1 MRIAYFDCWSGIS
14 GDMTVSALLDAGAEL
29 SSIQSAVDS
38 MGLAGVLATAS
49 QTTRKGFRGLL
60 FSVTHP
66 PQNVHR
72 NLSTILGLIRRSSI
86 SNNAKDIAMRIF
98 ERIGRAEAKVHGT
111 SLDRIHFH
119 EIGAIDSIVDIVGTA
134 VAWDE
139 LGIEKAYASPI
150 PTGAGT
156 VKIAHGVV
164 SIPAPATAEL
174 LSNVPIAPCG
184 LPFEMTTPTG
194 AAIVAELIEEF
205 GPIPSIQVNRIGY
218 GSGQREMPD
227 RPNLLRV
234 LLGHEVPGK
243 RNTSNSPSDDF
254 TAMDQICVLETN
266 LDDIT
271 GEQIGF
277 AIEMAWKSGALD
289 VFTIPIQM
297 KKNRP
302 GVLLTVLCRHEDRNQ
317 LESVLFQHTGTLGIR
332 YRKQA
337 RTIVPRVPIEIIT
350 AWGAI
355 SGKITRYSSGVTDF
369 SPEYDHCR
377 EIALAHGLRIADVIA
392 ASQKSYAL
400 SLEKKQPYSPG
411 PFTESSAAKFDS
423 GDAAINKA
431 FLQAAVEDH
440 WKEFGEPTVDCPL
453 PSHSNGTAG
462 FHENATASVT
472 PKAEVD
478 NPGSNEDFLYR
489 WDSSPWG

>member
-29 SSIQSAVDS
+29 RSIQSAVDS
-38 MGLAGVLATAS
+38 MGLSGVSVTVS
-49 QTTRKGFRGLL
+49 PTTRKGFRGLL
-60 FSVTHP
+60 FSVNHP

-98 ERIGRAEAKVHGT
+98 ERIGRAEAKVHGK

-119 EIGAIDSIVDIVGTA
+119 EIGAIDSIVDIVGIA

-150 PTGAGT
+150 PTGTGT

-194 AAIVAELIEEF
+194 AAIVAELVEEF

-243 RNTSNSPSDDF
+243 RIAGNSPSDDSIA
-254 TAMDQICVLETN
+254 TDQICVLETN
-266 LDDIT
+266 LDDIS

-277 AIEMAWKSGALD
+277 AIEMAWKNGALD
-289 VFTIPIQM
+289 VFTMPIQM

-302 GVLLTVLCRHEDRNQ
+302 GVMLTVLCR
-317 LESVLFQHTGTLGIR
+317 LEERSQMEAVLFRHTGTLGIR

-337 RTIVPRVPIEIIT
+337 RTIVSRVPIEIIT
-350 AWGAI
+350 PWGAI
-355 SGKITRYSSGVTDF
+355 AGKVTRHSDGVAEF

-377 EIALAHGLRIADVIA
+377 ELALSHGLRIADVIA

-400 SLEKKQPYSPG
+400 SLEEKQPHLLSSFREP
-411 PFTESSAAKFDS
+411 SAANLES
-423 GDAAINKA
+423 NDAAINKA

-440 WKEFGEPTVDCPL
+440 WKEFGEPAVDCPV
-453 PSHSNGTAG
+453 PSHSDDTDSLGK
-462 FHENATASVT
+462 NATTSVP
-472 PKAEVD
+472 PKAEAS
-478 NPGSNEDFLYR
+478 NPGSDEDFLYR
-489 WDSSPWG
+489 WDSSPWS